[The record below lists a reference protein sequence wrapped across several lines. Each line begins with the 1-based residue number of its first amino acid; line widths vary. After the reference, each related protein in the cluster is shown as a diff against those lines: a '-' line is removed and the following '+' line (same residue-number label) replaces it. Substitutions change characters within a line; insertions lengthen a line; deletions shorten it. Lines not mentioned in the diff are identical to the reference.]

1 MTGGR
6 FTDYTYTEY
15 RYKDI
20 DVHPKKGYDDILKYK
35 LSSHTGNKSLLP
47 PAILNQFSFDNFRNT
62 LSDYQGITDGSP
74 PTLKLPD
81 SAELPEIQEAED
93 MTTELRQALRQSIRT
108 ANDYPDEMTELDETT
123 LNPNNDL
130 YVGYMNGIAK
140 LVVEYFMYS
149 SIVYGIMYNNAH
161 DPNSQLAKPPI
172 TVTPFNDTQ
181 DLNADLAVYVH
192 AMFSVDRE
200 LNMTNDVYH
209 AYVADNINFNKMYVK
224 NNNLL
229 KDKESSFNQRKSHLI
244 TMMSKNKKIKKQ
256 YANRSFWHMIYLIV
270 LIIYILTLVGIAYAG
285 RSDLSVFSSL
295 QKETMGM
302 VLIII
307 SSMVLTGM
315 FLYGIFRR
323 FFKN

>member
-1 MTGGR
+1 
-6 FTDYTYTEY
+6 
-15 RYKDI
+15 
-20 DVHPKKGYDDILKYK
+20 
-35 LSSHTGNKSLLP
+35 
-47 PAILNQFSFDNFRNT
+47 
-62 LSDYQGITDGSP
+62 
-74 PTLKLPD
+74 
-81 SAELPEIQEAED
+81 
-93 MTTELRQALRQSIRT
+93 
-108 ANDYPDEMTELDETT
+108 
-123 LNPNNDL
+123 
-130 YVGYMNGIAK
+130 
-140 LVVEYFMYS
+140 
-149 SIVYGIMYNNAH
+149 
-161 DPNSQLAKPPI
+161 
-172 TVTPFNDTQ
+172 
-181 DLNADLAVYVH
+181 
-192 AMFSVDRE
+192 MFSVDSE

-285 RSDLSVFSSL
+285 RSNLSVFSSL

>member
-1 MTGGR
+1 MSGDNER
-6 FTDYTYTEY
+6 FNDYTYKEY
-15 RYKDI
+15 RYKDT
-20 DVHPKKGYDDILKYK
+20 DSKQGYDVILKYK
-35 LSSHTGNKSLLP
+35 DTKSLLP
-47 PAILNQFSFDNFRNT
+47 PAILNKFSFDNFVNYLRG
-62 LSDYQGITDGSP
+62 DIQDGDNSIP
-74 PTLKLPD
+74 LTINLPTIQSLENGR
-81 SAELPEIQEAED
+81 SA
-93 MTTELRQALRQSIRT
+93 LRQAIF
-108 ANDYPDEMTELDETT
+108 DENTTSTTETGLLQKYYDALNKEI

-130 YVGYMNGIAK
+130 YVGYMIGIAK

-149 SIVYGIMYNNAH
+149 SIVYGIMYNG
-161 DPNSQLAKPPI
+161 DNSSVEKPSI
-172 TVTPFNDTQ
+172 IVSGDSTSNLNV
-181 DLNADLAVYVH
+181 DLEVYVN
-192 AMFSVDRE
+192 AMFDVEGE

-270 LIIYILTLVGIAYAG
+270 LIIYILTLVGITYAG
-285 RSDLSVFSSL
+285 RSNLSVFSSL

-307 SSMVLTGM
+307 SSMVLLGM